1 MLYRIKAGH
10 KAKACSDF
18 WVKITSLFLGRWR
31 KMSARKKKK
40 KFFFAFGFP

>member
-10 KAKACSDF
+10 KAMACNNV

-31 KMSARKKKK
+31 TMSARKKQKK
-40 KFFFAFGFP
+40 KFTFGFP